1 MFHHLLN
8 SANERKKKRKNSR
21 VRTMINDNQHLVS
34 MSGDVREEW
43 RLWQTEACKPS
54 LKGAAAA
61 SRLQPSAACM

>member
-1 MFHHLLN
+1 
-8 SANERKKKRKNSR
+8 
-21 VRTMINDNQHLVS
+21 MINDNQHLVS